1 MQTRT
6 AKLTLYFICCMT
18 ISVYAQQNNTRIVSG
33 HVYAI
38 ENNVHKIVLPYASI
52 VILNL
57 PDSAF
62 VKGNT
67 TNKNGDFRIEY
78 TIKENTGYLLKVSYT
93 GMRTQYYELEETS
106 PIQLGDIILAD
117 TITSLSEITISAKQA
132 EMQHK
137 KDTTIINTA
146 VYMLPQNAYL
156 QELVKRIPGIL
167 YDAENGKLS
176 YNGKI
181 IQEINVNGETFFN
194 KDTQMALNNL
204 PAKFISKIRI
214 YNKQDNKTFRRTN
227 EEYYIL
233 DLQTKDEFNNSL
245 LSSIKAGYGTHR
257 KKDFEGQANYFKEN
271 GDNLSLLLQTTNKDL
286 NSLYKNNISHSLGM
300 NVRHKFS
307 DKLNI
312 SGNINYNYN
321 KSGEQSKNYT
331 EQYLPSENL
340 YSLGEIENV
349 NKNNSLYSSLGIEWE
364 PDKKTYF
371 LFDITYNKDYF
382 NTIANN
388 NTVTLNHPINS
399 TNEDYSKIPEKYK
412 INSSIYDLLSR
423 NKNQSYNWQIFIYR
437 DISKHLRLNF
447 NMLHNPKKSRNE
459 DFTNSNIHYYQ
470 TTVNTDMES
479 PSNKSQYIESPLSNK
494 TLNTSLSLT
503 HSIKE
508 DFILTYSYGIDV
520 KKEDSKRNTFDLSN
534 RESSATAINQ
544 VPSDYRQ
551 NYIDSLSNNSKSK
564 TYIHNIGLQLFYNS
578 QQWNINANITYS
590 PLLRNIHQKT
600 GVASTDTIIHSSDF
614 LSSISTTWN
623 KNKFSISFNYNG
635 MTNQPP
641 LTILL
646 PVLNTSNPLNVIKG
660 NPNLKQSFT
669 HSIGLSMSTTSGIY
683 SSISYQS
690 ITNDIAQK
698 NTFDATTGKRE
709 SYPININGNW
719 NSNIYLQWN
728 KTFGDFSLNLNEN
741 AIYRNQ
747 VSLITSSD
755 NIESNHSQTHD
766 INISSKLRLAYRP
779 QWGNME
785 LTGEHYFSQ
794 SQNSLQNSKVYSR
807 DYKIIVNGFVNLP
820 KDLQIS
826 NNISYT
832 YRNGTA
838 IDKNNKT
845 ELLWNLGI
853 TWLFLENKSAELS
866 FYWADILKQKKHYI
880 RNVTADSFYE
890 YRAQQISGYILCSFK
905 YNFNIQ
911 LRK

>member
-1 MQTRT
+1 
-6 AKLTLYFICCMT
+6 
-18 ISVYAQQNNTRIVSG
+18 
-33 HVYAI
+33 
-38 ENNVHKIVLPYASI
+38 
-52 VILNL
+52 
-57 PDSAF
+57 
-62 VKGNT
+62 
-67 TNKNGDFRIEY
+67 
-78 TIKENTGYLLKVSYT
+78 
-93 GMRTQYYELEETS
+93 
-106 PIQLGDIILAD
+106 
-117 TITSLSEITISAKQA
+117 
-132 EMQHK
+132 
-137 KDTTIINTA
+137 
-146 VYMLPQNAYL
+146 
-156 QELVKRIPGIL
+156 
-167 YDAENGKLS
+167 
-176 YNGKI
+176 
-181 IQEINVNGETFFN
+181 
-194 KDTQMALNNL
+194 
-204 PAKFISKIRI
+204 
-214 YNKQDNKTFRRTN
+214 
-227 EEYYIL
+227 
-233 DLQTKDEFNNSL
+233 
-245 LSSIKAGYGTHR
+245 
-257 KKDFEGQANYFKEN
+257 
-271 GDNLSLLLQTTNKDL
+271 
-286 NSLYKNNISHSLGM
+286 
-300 NVRHKFS
+300 
-307 DKLNI
+307 
-312 SGNINYNYN
+312 
-321 KSGEQSKNYT
+321 
-331 EQYLPSENL
+331 
-340 YSLGEIENV
+340 
-349 NKNNSLYSSLGIEWE
+349 
-364 PDKKTYF
+364 
-371 LFDITYNKDYF
+371 
-382 NTIANN
+382 
-388 NTVTLNHPINS
+388 
-399 TNEDYSKIPEKYK
+399 
-412 INSSIYDLLSR
+412 
-423 NKNQSYNWQIFIYR
+423 
-437 DISKHLRLNF
+437 
-447 NMLHNPKKSRNE
+447 
-459 DFTNSNIHYYQ
+459 
-470 TTVNTDMES
+470 
-479 PSNKSQYIESPLSNK
+479 
-494 TLNTSLSLT
+494 
-503 HSIKE
+503 
-508 DFILTYSYGIDV
+508 
-520 KKEDSKRNTFDLSN
+520 
-534 RESSATAINQ
+534 
-544 VPSDYRQ
+544 
-551 NYIDSLSNNSKSK
+551 
-564 TYIHNIGLQLFYNS
+564 
-578 QQWNINANITYS
+578 
-590 PLLRNIHQKT
+590 
-600 GVASTDTIIHSSDF
+600 
-614 LSSISTTWN
+614 
-623 KNKFSISFNYNG
+623 

-641 LTILL
+641 LAILL

-690 ITNDIAQK
+690 ITNNIAQK